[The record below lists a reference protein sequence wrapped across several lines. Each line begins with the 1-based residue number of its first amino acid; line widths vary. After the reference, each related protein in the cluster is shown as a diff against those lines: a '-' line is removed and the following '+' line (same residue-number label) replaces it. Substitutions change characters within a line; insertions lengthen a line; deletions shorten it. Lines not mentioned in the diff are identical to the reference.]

1 MVVLQRLGGT
11 LPPNS
16 PARRIFMTAFATARA
31 WSVGAALIAAL
42 ASAHAQTHPVTAVQ
56 RSTAQQVAQQGIPES
71 ELAAGAPERYTVK
84 RGDTLWGISGLYLR
98 QPWRWP
104 ELWGMNLASIANP
117 HLIYPGQVLYLVR
130 SNGYA
135 RLSTT
140 GPNGDAGTVRLSPH
154 TREKSLADMALPT
167 LPPHLIEPFLT
178 EPLIVDAD
186 TLQRAPRIVATTDN
200 RVLMAGGD
208 RAYARGSAEAPLLAG
223 GDKPRRF
230 RIFRDAVPLKDPVT
244 GEILGYEAKYLGNAS
259 LVEGETVT
267 ELPDGSGGQ
276 RRRATPATVDLTK
289 AKNEIHAGDRLL
301 PAPAQQ
307 YLSYVPHAP
316 QGQVQAAVVSIYGD
330 ASVLYATQN
339 QVVAIN
345 KGQQDGME
353 IGTVLRVIS
362 TGAHIVDK
370 TGERPEAIQLPDERN
385 GHAMVFK
392 VFDRVSYALITTAR
406 RGVQVG
412 DRLQAPQAD

>member
-1 MVVLQRLGGT
+1 
-11 LPPNS
+11 
-16 PARRIFMTAFATARA
+16 MTAFATARA
-31 WSVGAALIAAL
+31 WSAGAALLAAL
-42 ASAHAQTHPVTAVQ
+42 SAACAQTYPVTAVQ

-84 RGDTLWGISGLYLR
+84 RGDTLWGISGLYLH

-104 ELWGMNLASIANP
+104 ELWGMNLSSIANP

-140 GPNGDAGTVRLSPH
+140 APDGEAGVVRLSPQ
-154 TREKSLADMALPT
+154 TREKSLSEMALPT
-167 LPPHLIEPFLT
+167 LPPHLVEPFLA

-186 TLQRAPRIVATTDN
+186 TLQRAPRIVATTDR
-200 RVLMAGGD
+200 RVLMASGD
-208 RAYARGSAEAPLLAG
+208 RAYVRGSAEAPLLAG
-223 GDKPRRF
+223 GDLPRRF
-230 RIFRDAVPLKDPVT
+230 RIFRDAIPLKDPVT

-259 LVEGETVT
+259 LVEGETVV
-267 ELPDGSGGQ
+267 ELPDGNGGQ
-276 RRRATPATVDLTK
+276 RRQATPATVDLTK
-289 AKNEIHAGDRLL
+289 AKNEIRAGDRLL

-307 YLSYVPHAP
+307 YLNYVPHAP
-316 QGQVQAAVVSIYGD
+316 QGPVQAAVVSIYGD

-345 KGQQDGME
+345 RGQRDGME
-353 IGTVLRVIS
+353 VGTVLRVIS
-362 TGAHIVDK
+362 AGARIVDK

-385 GHAMVFK
+385 GYAMVFK

>member
-1 MVVLQRLGGT
+1 
-11 LPPNS
+11 
-16 PARRIFMTAFATARA
+16 MTAFATARA

-42 ASAHAQTHPVTAVQ
+42 ASAQAQTYPVTAVQ

-84 RGDTLWGISGLYLR
+84 RGDTLWGISGMYLR

-104 ELWGMNLASIANP
+104 DLWGMNLASIANP

-135 RLSTT
+135 RLSTAAAS
-140 GPNGDAGTVRLSPH
+140 GDAGTVRLSPH

-167 LPPHLIEPFLT
+167 LPPHLVEPFLT
-178 EPLIVDAD
+178 EPLIVDAG
-186 TLQRAPRIVATTDN
+186 TLQRAPRIVATTDD
-200 RVLMAGGD
+200 RVLMASGD

-223 GDKPRRF
+223 GDRPKRF

-276 RRRATPATVDLTK
+276 RRRASPATVDVTK
-289 AKNEIHAGDRLL
+289 VKNEIRAGDRLL
-301 PAPAQQ
+301 PAPPQQ
-307 YLSYVPHAP
+307 YLNYVPHAP
-316 QGQVQAAVVSIYGD
+316 QGPVQAAVVSIYGD
-330 ASVLYATQN
+330 ASVRYATQN

-353 IGTVLRVIS
+353 IGTVLGVIS
-362 TGAHIVDK
+362 TGARMVDK
-370 TGERPEAIQLPDERN
+370 TGERPETIQLPDQRN
-385 GHAMVFK
+385 GYAMVFK
-392 VFDRVSYALITTAR
+392 VFDRVSYVLITTAR

>member
-1 MVVLQRLGGT
+1 
-11 LPPNS
+11 
-16 PARRIFMTAFATARA
+16 MTAFATARA
-31 WSVGAALIAAL
+31 WSAGAALLAAL
-42 ASAHAQTHPVTAVQ
+42 SAACAQTYPVTAVQ

-104 ELWGMNLASIANP
+104 ELWGMNLSSIANP

-140 GPNGDAGTVRLSPH
+140 APDGEAGVVRLSPQ
-154 TREKSLADMALPT
+154 TREKSLSEMALPT
-167 LPPHLIEPFLT
+167 LPPHLVEPFLA

-186 TLQRAPRIVATTDN
+186 TLQRAPRIVATTDR
-200 RVLMAGGD
+200 RVLMASGD
-208 RAYARGSAEAPLLAG
+208 RAYVRGSAEAPLLAG
-223 GDKPRRF
+223 GDLPRRF
-230 RIFRDAVPLKDPVT
+230 RIFRDAIPLKDPVT

-259 LVEGETVT
+259 LVEGETVV
-267 ELPDGSGGQ
+267 ELPDGKGGQ
-276 RRRATPATVDLTK
+276 RRQATPATVDLTK
-289 AKNEIHAGDRLL
+289 AKNEIRAGDRLL

-307 YLSYVPHAP
+307 YLNYVPHAP
-316 QGQVQAAVVSIYGD
+316 QGPVQAAVVSIYGD

-339 QVVAIN
+339 QVVALN
-345 KGQQDGME
+345 RGQRDGME
-353 IGTVLRVIS
+353 VGTVLRVIS
-362 TGAHIVDK
+362 AGARIVDK

-385 GHAMVFK
+385 GYAMVFK

>member
-1 MVVLQRLGGT
+1 
-11 LPPNS
+11 
-16 PARRIFMTAFATARA
+16 MTAFATARA
-31 WSVGAALIAAL
+31 WSAGAALLAAL
-42 ASAHAQTHPVTAVQ
+42 SAACAQTYPVTAVQ

-104 ELWGMNLASIANP
+104 ELWGMNLSSIANP

-140 GPNGDAGTVRLSPH
+140 APDGEAGVVRLSPQ
-154 TREKSLADMALPT
+154 TREKSLSEMALPT
-167 LPPHLIEPFLT
+167 LPPHLVEPFLA

-186 TLQRAPRIVATTDN
+186 TLQRAPRIVATTDR
-200 RVLMAGGD
+200 RVLMASGD
-208 RAYARGSAEAPLLAG
+208 RAYVRGSTEAPLLAG
-223 GDKPRRF
+223 GDLPRRF
-230 RIFRDAVPLKDPVT
+230 RIFRDAIPLKDPVT

-259 LVEGETVT
+259 LVEGETVV
-267 ELPDGSGGQ
+267 ELPDGNGGQ
-276 RRRATPATVDLTK
+276 RRQATPATVDLTK
-289 AKNEIHAGDRLL
+289 AKNEIRAGDRLL

-307 YLSYVPHAP
+307 YLNYVPHAP
-316 QGQVQAAVVSIYGD
+316 QGPVQAAVVSIYGD

-345 KGQQDGME
+345 RGQRDGME
-353 IGTVLRVIS
+353 VGTVLRVIS
-362 TGAHIVDK
+362 AGARIVDK

-385 GHAMVFK
+385 GYAMVFK